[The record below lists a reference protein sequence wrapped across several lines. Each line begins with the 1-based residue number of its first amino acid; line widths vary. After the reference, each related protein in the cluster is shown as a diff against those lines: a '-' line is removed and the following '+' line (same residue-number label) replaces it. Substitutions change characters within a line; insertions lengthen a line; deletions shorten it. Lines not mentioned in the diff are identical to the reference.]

1 MASILASAGD
11 SQWSEDFCSVERV
24 LVELSTFAMHSHIVL
39 PGVLL
44 FPVRKREEHA
54 TGQGKARDNSAFDR
68 GSCPFG
74 GAMLWLSSES
84 ASPLECTLLRF
95 QLPSSLESAVA
106 RLKDLKFLRMNRY
119 RKGGAGWTPPNG
131 EHHRERQFRS
141 RGFLPA
147 APS

>member
-1 MASILASAGD
+1 
-11 SQWSEDFCSVERV
+11 
-24 LVELSTFAMHSHIVL
+24 
-39 PGVLL
+39 
-44 FPVRKREEHA
+44 
-54 TGQGKARDNSAFDR
+54 
-68 GSCPFG
+68 
-74 GAMLWLSSES
+74 MLWLSSES